1 MTIIHKLIGV
11 ALIASAPFATPAFA
25 QPVIDNPGNY
35 AFFYPNADVLN
46 PSRPTGAMAA
56 QVLPDRN
63 LGGLRL
69 SMQPRHPRRAPSA
82 K

>member
-1 MTIIHKLIGV
+1 MTIIHKLIGA

-25 QPVIDNPGNY
+25 QPVIDEPGNY

-46 PSRPTGAMAA
+46 PSRPTDAMAA

-69 SMQPRHPRRAPSA
+69 SAQPRHPGRAPSA

>member
-46 PSRPTGAMAA
+46 PSRPTDAMAA
-56 QVLPDRN
+56 RVLPDR

-69 SMQPRHPRRAPSA
+69 SVQPRYPHRAPPYR
-82 K
+82 